1 MTVEN
6 IINDYR
12 VLTQLLHC
20 PSSDIFLVADMSGS
34 SPLAILIIWPTITL
48 TESADQNE
56 FQQKARGGTI
66 QCQDKP
72 IHIRDTGFQ
81 DWHPYIVTASSYEI
95 RDLLEEQ
102 VKSLDQLLQ
111 KMQGRYPNDQR
122 VLLNTLL
129 YAFITPAPLDAQRSF
144 VPIIHKTSLP
154 IENNLAVSSESEA
167 PAPTENAFPGI
178 PRQEPFLPVESSFSS
193 SIMSEPTI
201 RSTNSAS
208 QAFASPP
215 RLDAT
220 VLSADSIS
228 QAFANPSMP
237 EPTLGSTNSEYP
249 EFASPVTPPPP
260 ALSAN
265 NEYPEFASPV
275 TPPPPALSTGSSY
288 PEFASPVTPP
298 PPALST
304 NSGYPEFVSPPPPI
318 AESAFSSPN
327 SGYPEFAS
335 PPIVP
340 ASTFQS
346 TSSASHT
353 MGEVSQPATDTALP
367 LQQRFGAI
375 TSIWKDQAKGWRPR
389 KWQVASVA
397 AILFLLIVGSS
408 ILHIT
413 LSATSATITIKPMS
427 NDMRKTYNVKLVA
440 PPSSGDLM
448 VAGRAL
454 SSTSQTLTQTV
465 AATGQGH
472 QDATQAS
479 GVIVISQI
487 NLTNST
493 GNDELNVSIS
503 DNNGVTV
510 TGDNTAQ
517 IYNGGVISVPSHA
530 SPAGSAG
537 NIAADDMD
545 GNFQIIDHDSG
556 AVIGT
561 AFISNPNAFSGGAD
575 AYDYTYVQQS
585 DIDTV
590 ANTLTTQLT
599 PGTKAQVKG
608 QTKKNE
614 LLDQDPTCTSNVS
627 SDHNAN
633 DNASNVTVKV
643 NVRCQAL
650 AYTNQDLQASA
661 LQAYKTDGNTQ
672 FGSSYSIVGA
682 TQVGKPI
689 TDSNDSFS
697 IAIEGIWTFQYTMQS
712 QQELRKS
719 IVGKTASDALQI
731 LEQRKDIQHV
741 TLTTEGGFGTAIP
754 TNLTQIKLI
763 IGKVNGLP

>member
-6 IINDYR
+6 LINDYR
-12 VLTQLLHC
+12 VLTQLLHS
-20 PSSDIFLVADMSGS
+20 PSSDIYLVADMSGS
-34 SPLAILIIWPTITL
+34 SPLAILVIWPIITL
-48 TESADQNE
+48 TENSDQNE
-56 FQQKARGGTI
+56 FQQKAHGGII

-81 DWHPYIVTASSYEI
+81 GWHPYIVTASSYEI
-95 RDLLEEQ
+95 RDLLEGQ

-111 KMQGRYPNDQR
+111 KMQSRYPGDQR

-129 YAFITPAPLDAQRSF
+129 YAFITPASLDEQRSF
-144 VPIIHKTSLP
+144 VPSTHQASIP
-154 IENNLAVSSESEA
+154 IEHNIALSSEPEA
-167 PAPTENAFPGI
+167 PAPTENAFPGFPM
-178 PRQEPFLPVESSFSS
+178 PRPSVPAENNFSP

-201 RSTNSAS
+201 RSTNGGAPEPAS
-208 QAFASPP
+208 QPG
-215 RLDAT
+215 LDAT
-220 VLSADSIS
+220 MLSADSMP
-228 QAFANPSMP
+228 QAFANPDAQ
-237 EPTLGSTNSEYP
+237 EATLRSTSGEYP

-260 ALSAN
+260 ALNTSG
-265 NEYPEFASPV
+265 EYPEFASPV
-275 TPPPPALSTGSSY
+275 TPPPPALNTSGFSQATTN
-288 PEFASPVTPP
+288 PTPP
-298 PPALST
+298 MIAEPTYRGTS
-304 NSGYPEFVSPPPPI
+304 SGYPEFTSPPPSMPGPI
-318 AESAFSSPN
+318 
-327 SGYPEFAS
+327 
-335 PPIVP
+335 
-340 ASTFQS
+340 FQNMS
-346 TSSASHT
+346 NAAPT
-353 MGEVSQPATDTALP
+353 MGEMNRPATGSGPSLE
-367 LQQRFGAI
+367 QRFGAI
-375 TSIWKDQAKGWRPR
+375 ANMWKDPAKEWRSR
-389 KWQVASVA
+389 KWQVVSVA
-397 AILFLLIVGSS
+397 AVLLLLIVGGS
-408 ILHIT
+408 ILHTT

-427 NDMRKTYNVKLVA
+427 NDIRKTYNVQLVA
-440 PPSSGDLM
+440 PPSSGNLM
-448 VAGRAL
+448 VTGRAL

-472 QDATQAS
+472 QDATNAS
-479 GVIVISQI
+479 GTIVVSQI

-530 SPAGSAG
+530 SPAGSVG

-590 ANTLTTQLT
+590 ANTLTAQLT

-614 LLDQDPTCTSNVS
+614 LLDKDPTCTSNVS

-643 NVRCQAL
+643 NVRCDAL

-672 FGSSYSIVGA
+672 LGSGYSIVGV

-689 TDSNDSFS
+689 TDSGDSFAVD
-697 IAIEGIWTFQYTMQS
+697 IDGIWTYQYTAQS
-712 QQELRKS
+712 QQDLKKS
-719 IVGKTASDALQI
+719 IAGKTASDALQI

-741 TLTTEGGFGTAIP
+741 TLTTDGGFGTAMP
-754 TNLTQIKLI
+754 TDLTQIKLI
-763 IGKVNGLP
+763 IGKVNGLS

>member
-34 SPLAILIIWPTITL
+34 SPLAILVIWPSITL
-48 TESADQNE
+48 TESSDQNE

-66 QCQDKP
+66 QCQGKT
-72 IHIRDTGFQ
+72 ISIRDTGFQ
-81 DWHPYIVTASSYEI
+81 DWHPYIITASSYEI
-95 RDLLEEQ
+95 RDLLEGQ

-111 KMQGRYPNDQR
+111 KMQSRYPGDQR

-129 YAFITPAPLDAQRSF
+129 YAFITPASLDEQRSF
-144 VPIIHKTSLP
+144 VPIVHKASIP
-154 IENNLAVSSESEA
+154 IENNLALPSEPEA
-167 PAPTENAFPGI
+167 PVSTENAFAGFPT
-178 PRQEPFLPVESSFSS
+178 QEPFVPAENNFSP

-201 RSTNSAS
+201 RSTGSVS
-208 QAFASPP
+208 PEFASPSSV
-215 RLDAT
+215 DAT
-220 VLSADSIS
+220 MLSADSIS
-228 QAFANPSMP
+228 QAFANPGVP
-237 EPTLGSTNSEYP
+237 EPTLRSTSSEYPEFASPITPEPAVLNKSNGYP
-249 EFASPVTPPPP
+249 EFASPVTPEP
-260 ALSAN
+260 AVLSTSDVFQAFAN
-265 NEYPEFASPV
+265 P
-275 TPPPPALSTGSSY
+275 TPPTISEPTFRSTSS
-288 PEFASPVTPP
+288 E
-298 PPALST
+298 
-304 NSGYPEFVSPPPPI
+304 YPEFVSAPPI
-318 AESAFSSPN
+318 MPN
-327 SGYPEFAS
+327 SA
-335 PPIVP
+335 
-340 ASTFQS
+340 FQS
-346 TSSASHT
+346 TSSASQT
-353 MGEVSQPATDTALP
+353 MGEMIKPATDSSISLEKG
-367 LQQRFGAI
+367 FGAI
-375 TSIWKDQAKGWRPR
+375 ASTWKGTAKGWRFR
-389 KWQVASVA
+389 KWQVVSVA
-397 AILFLLIVGSS
+397 TVLLLLIVGVN
-408 ILHIT
+408 ILHTT

-427 NDMRKTYNVKLVA
+427 NDIRRTYNVKLVA
-440 PPSSGDLM
+440 PPSFGDLT
-448 VAGRAL
+448 VTGRAL

-472 QDATQAS
+472 QDATNAS

-510 TGDNTAQ
+510 TGDDTAQ

-530 SPAGSAG
+530 SPAGSVG
-537 NIAADDMD
+537 NIVANDMD

-561 AFISNPNAFSGGAD
+561 AYISNPNPFSGGAD

-590 ANTLTTQLT
+590 ANTLTAQLT

-633 DNASNVTVKV
+633 DTASNATVKV
-643 NVRCQAL
+643 NVRCEAL
-650 AYTNQDLQASA
+650 AYTNQDLQNSA

-672 FGSSYSIVGA
+672 LGSGYSIVGA
-682 TQVGKPI
+682 TQMSKP
-689 TDSNDSFS
+689 TSVAESDDSFS
-697 IAIEGIWTFQYTMQS
+697 VDIDGIWTFQYTTQS
-712 QQELRKS
+712 QQELKKS
-719 IVGKTASDALQI
+719 IAGKTASDALQI

-754 TNLTQIKLI
+754 TNPAQIKLI
-763 IGKVNGLP
+763 IGKMNGLP

>member
-1 MTVEN
+1 
-6 IINDYR
+6 
-12 VLTQLLHC
+12 LHLESLIWGFRSKRTA
-20 PSSDIFLVADMSGS
+20 SSAISLRGS
-34 SPLAILIIWPTITL
+34 SPLAILVIWPTITL
-48 TESADQNE
+48 TESANQIE

-66 QCQDKP
+66 QCQDKT
-72 IHIRDTGFQ
+72 ILIRDTGFQ

-95 RDLLEEQ
+95 RDLLEGQ

-111 KMQGRYPNDQR
+111 KMQSRYPGDQR

-129 YAFITPAPLDAQRSF
+129 YAFITPASLEEQRSF
-144 VPIIHKTSLP
+144 EPIIHKASIP
-154 IENNLAVSSESEA
+154 IENNTVLASEA
-167 PAPTENAFPGI
+167 ETPTPTENAFPGWST
-178 PRQEPFLPVESSFSS
+178 QVPFAPAENNFSP
-193 SIMSEPTI
+193 SIMSEPTV
-201 RSTNSAS
+201 RSTGSGSPAFTSPSNLEATMLSADSAS
-208 QAFASPP
+208 QAFANPAVSE
-215 RLDAT
+215 AT
-220 VLSADSIS
+220 LRNTS
-228 QAFANPSMP
+228 
-237 EPTLGSTNSEYP
+237 GEYP
-249 EFASPVTPPPP
+249 EFASPVTPPPG
-260 ALSAN
+260 
-265 NEYPEFASPV
+265 V
-275 TPPPPALSTGSSY
+275 LSTSNSY

-298 PPALST
+298 PPAQNTSDISQAT
-304 NSGYPEFVSPPPPI
+304 ANPTPSMIAEPTYGGANSGYPEFVSPPQPMMPPPI
-318 AESAFSSPN
+318 
-327 SGYPEFAS
+327 
-335 PPIVP
+335 
-340 ASTFQS
+340 FQS
-346 TSSASHT
+346 TSSTAQAI
-353 MGEVSQPATDTALP
+353 EENIRPAADNSISLEK
-367 LQQRFGAI
+367 RFGAI
-375 TSIWKDQAKGWRPR
+375 TNTWKDTAKGWRFR
-389 KWQVASVA
+389 KWQIVSVA
-397 AILFLLIVGSS
+397 VLLLVLIVGGS
-408 ILHIT
+408 ILHTT
-413 LSATSATITIKPMS
+413 LSATSATITIKPMT
-427 NDMRKTYNVKLVA
+427 NDIRKTYSVQVVT
-440 PPSSGDLM
+440 PPSSGNLM
-448 VAGRAL
+448 VTGRAL

-503 DNNGVTV
+503 DGNGVTV

-537 NIAADDMD
+537 NIAAHDMD
-545 GNFQIIDHDSG
+545 GNFQIIDHYSG

-561 AFISNPNAFSGGAD
+561 AFISNPDPFSGGTD

-585 DIDTV
+585 DIDTI
-590 ANTLTTQLT
+590 ANTLTAQLT

-633 DNASNVTVKV
+633 DTASNVTVKV
-643 NVRCQAL
+643 SVRCQAL

-672 FGSSYSIVGA
+672 LGNGYSIVGA
-682 TQVGKPI
+682 TQVGKPSQVAAGDD
-689 TDSNDSFS
+689 TFTVAVD
-697 IAIEGIWTFQYTMQS
+697 GIWTFQYTTQS
-712 QQELRKS
+712 LQELKKS
-719 IVGKTASDALQI
+719 IAGKTASDALQI

-754 TNLTQIKLI
+754 TDLAQIKLS